1 VEEPVNRRNLWVAWA
16 TAVAAAF
23 AIVAVTHAN
32 GIFYLVVAIIA
43 GAGYS
48 VIHLL
53 TRKPPAGPGRAVPP
67 GPGA

>member
-1 VEEPVNRRNLWVAWA
+1 VNRRNLWVAWA
-16 TAVAAAF
+16 IVVGAAF
-23 AIVAVTHAN
+23 AIVAVTNAS

-48 VIHLL
+48 VIHML
-53 TRKPPAGPGRAVPP
+53 TRKPSAGPGQPVPP